1 MTLQELEIYF
11 QTTATNHKQLKEFT
25 WYTLEELT
33 DRIHQDLQF
42 PCLGLEEPLANTG
55 GQGYANIRFNQNSAF
70 MVFAKVDDSGD
81 HDQIRTQK
89 DLCASI
95 SKDVI
100 TKMIKDRKR
109 WDAGEKD
116 FVLPGLDHDGF
127 TLEFMPQLLHGFIVG
142 CRVTFRI
149 NEPMEEFTLDHWDN
163 EMDFDI

>member
-1 MTLQELEIYF
+1 MTLQEFEIYF

-81 HDQIRTQK
+81 H
-89 DLCASI
+89 
-95 SKDVI
+95 
-100 TKMIKDRKR
+100 
-109 WDAGEKD
+109 
-116 FVLPGLDHDGF
+116 
-127 TLEFMPQLLHGFIVG
+127 
-142 CRVTFRI
+142 
-149 NEPMEEFTLDHWDN
+149 
-163 EMDFDI
+163 